1 MKNLSI
7 SSDLNEKLFDIKNEN
22 DIIFKITSYFPLKS
36 DEKQEIMKSIEK
48 STDSTVEFKS
58 IFSDDVSDDEWNNS
72 KKQIIKKFQ
81 DELMKID

>member
-7 SSDLNEKLFDIKNEN
+7 SSDLKEKLFDIKNEN
-22 DIIFKITSYFPLKS
+22 DIIIKITSYFPLKS
-36 DEKQEIMKSIEK
+36 DEKQEIMNSIER
-48 STDSTVEFKS
+48 SPDSTVEFKS